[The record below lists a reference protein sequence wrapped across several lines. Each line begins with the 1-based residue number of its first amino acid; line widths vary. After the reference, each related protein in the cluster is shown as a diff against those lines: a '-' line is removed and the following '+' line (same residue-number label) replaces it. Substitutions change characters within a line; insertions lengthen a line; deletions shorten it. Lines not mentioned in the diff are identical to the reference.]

1 MKNKSLSAF
10 NNIPRQAAIGG
21 HPYGSDRGM
30 GALGNVI
37 SGAPRQTEI
46 MGQPHMLAYINPQE
60 EALIQ
65 SQRSGMPAFEGPG
78 GVPAF
83 WTLTEPSTWF
93 DGGGYQGTGNFNASD
108 NSGGGGNDDPP
119 YVAPVITP
127 TTTGDPGFY
136 L

>member
-78 GVPAF
+78 GVPAYLD
-83 WTLTEPSTWF
+83 TYRTV
-93 DGGGYQGTGNFNASD
+93 
-108 NSGGGGNDDPP
+108 
-119 YVAPVITP
+119 YVV
-127 TTTGDPGFY
+127 
-136 L
+136 

>member
-78 GVPAF
+78 GVPAYAF
-83 WTLTEPSTWF
+83 WDRVKDTWKEVTSGGKADTET
-93 DGGGYQGTGNFNASD
+93 Y
-108 NSGGGGNDDPP
+108 NSGDKTTT
-119 YVAPVITP
+119 TP
-127 TTTGDPGFY
+127 TTTPTTNSHHNKY